1 MKKRLLANSIIAALA
16 LSATSTIAANGTI
29 TFTGDISNTTCNISV
44 NGRNSST
51 TIVFEPIS
59 ASALSKAGEVA
70 NELPVTMSLTN
81 CQNPTE
87 HVRALFDSTETD
99 SITGNLKNKGSATN
113 VQVQLMDN
121 SRKPIRLG
129 DGSQVNGPSFNI
141 VNDMA
146 TLSYFARYYATDKVD
161 AGDVSTVVNYS
172 LSYF

>member
-1 MKKRLLANSIIAALA
+1 MKKRLLATSMIAALA
-16 LSATSTIAANGTI
+16 LPVPAVIAANGTI
-29 TFTGDISNTTCNISV
+29 TFTGDISNTTCNVSV

-59 ASALSKAGEVA
+59 ASALAKAGEVA
-70 NELPVTMSLTN
+70 NEQPVILTLTN

-87 HVRALFDSTETD
+87 NVRALFDSTETD
-99 SITGNLKNKGSATN
+99 SMTGNLKNKGSAAN

-121 SRKPIRLG
+121 NRKPIKLG
-129 DGSQVNGPSFNI
+129 DGSQASGPSFKI
-141 VNDMA
+141 VDDLA
-146 TLSYFARYYATDKVD
+146 TLNYFARYYATDKVE

>member
-1 MKKRLLANSIIAALA
+1 MNKTLLATSMIAVLSLPIQAAIAAD
-16 LSATSTIAANGTI
+16 GTI
-29 TFTGDISNTTCNISV
+29 TFTGDITNTTCNISV

-59 ASALSKAGEVA
+59 VSALSKAGEVA
-70 NELPVTMSLTN
+70 NELPVTLTLTN

-87 HVRALFDSTETD
+87 NVRALFDSAETD

-121 SRKPIRLG
+121 TRKPIKLG
-129 DGSQVNGPSFNI
+129 DGSQANGPSFKI
-141 VNDMA
+141 VNELA
-146 TLSYFARYYATDKVD
+146 TLDYFARYYATDKVE

>member
-1 MKKRLLANSIIAALA
+1 MKKRLLATSMIAALA
-16 LSATSTIAANGTI
+16 LPVTSTMAANGTI

-51 TIVFEPIS
+51 TITFEPIS

-70 NELPVTMSLTN
+70 NELPVTMALTN

-87 HVRALFDSTETD
+87 NVRALFDSTETD

-121 SRKPIRLG
+121 GRKPIKLG
-129 DGSQVNGPSFNI
+129 DGSQVNGPSFKI
-141 VNDMA
+141 VDDMA
-146 TLSYFARYYATDKVD
+146 TLNYFARYYATDKVE

>member
-1 MKKRLLANSIIAALA
+1 MKKRLLATSMIVALA
-16 LSATSTIAANGTI
+16 LPIPATMAANGTI

-70 NELPVTMSLTN
+70 NELPVTMTLTN

-87 HVRALFDSTETD
+87 NVRALFDSTETD
-99 SITGNLKNKGSATN
+99 SITGNLKNKGSAAN

-121 SRKPIRLG
+121 SRKPIKLG
-129 DGSQVNGPSFNI
+129 DGSQVNGPSFKI
-141 VNDMA
+141 VDDMA
-146 TLSYFARYYATDKVD
+146 TLNYFARYYATDKVE
-161 AGDVSTVVNYS
+161 AGDVTTAVNYS